1 MYKITTFTLI
11 TFLSTLLMSNEY
23 ENNRK
28 IKLKEQVYGQ
38 IKHIKK
44 VSNSVESN
52 SDKYKKGSMLST
64 EIKTFSDISKDID
77 TEISQTKKQI
87 KLLIKIIAQDIE
99 IHNGVSGSLQI
110 KTSENEVNIEYIPK
124 KSLSKTMN
132 KKREKLLKAN
142 LANTVSIKS
151 ATLAFEILANINT
164 QLKTSAIN
172 AKTRKEKEI
181 FYLKQAIFVY
191 EMSDIV
197 INLLD
202 KLTLSGKEDIETIYN
217 NTKKQS
223 QIVVAD
229 IKKQKVKTK
238 ELVKNGDIPQGN
250 LEQSLKRLDQMIN
263 AQSLMM
269 NSWESMMN
277 KLGKEGQYL
286 KKLKSKNR
294 LLKYYKE
301 NARLQI
307 VTLRGLKTV
316 ADLKDSIGSL
326 DKLIGIVGS
335 LDLAPLDDRAVSQLL
350 GIDFK

>member
-1 MYKITTFTLI
+1 MW
-11 TFLSTLLMSNEY
+11 
-23 ENNRK
+23 EN
-28 IKLKEQVYGQ
+28 
-38 IKHIKK
+38 
-44 VSNSVESN
+44 S
-52 SDKYKKGSMLST
+52 
-64 EIKTFSDISKDID
+64 
-77 TEISQTKKQI
+77 
-87 KLLIKIIAQDIE
+87 
-99 IHNGVSGSLQI
+99 
-110 KTSENEVNIEYIPK
+110 
-124 KSLSKTMN
+124 
-132 KKREKLLKAN
+132 
-142 LANTVSIKS
+142 
-151 ATLAFEILANINT
+151 
-164 QLKTSAIN
+164 
-172 AKTRKEKEI
+172 
-181 FYLKQAIFVY
+181 
-191 EMSDIV
+191 
-197 INLLD
+197 
-202 KLTLSGKEDIETIYN
+202 

-229 IKKQKVKTK
+229 IEKQKVKTK